1 MPRAVLCKHVCKLLG
16 VFSLAAISSAARAGD
31 ERLEYKL
38 VTIGVDTK
46 VSPAPNIE
54 GRILASGNILAS
66 LFTRMVELL

>member
-1 MPRAVLCKHVCKLLG
+1 MPRAVLCKLVCKHVCKLLG

-46 VSPAPNIE
+46 ISPAPNIE
-54 GRILASGNILAS
+54 GRIPASGKYFGVA
-66 LFTRMVELL
+66 FY